1 MKIFIL
7 ILCVLL
13 LVMQFKLWL
22 GDGSVR
28 DVIELRETVEQQRSK
43 NEEIQQRNFVLEAE
57 VEDLKTGLD
66 AIEARA
72 RNELGMIKKDETFIH
87 IVDSNSKDTGEQ

>member
-1 MKIFIL
+1 MKVFIL
-7 ILCVLL
+7 ILSLLL
-13 LVMQFKLWL
+13 LVMQFKLWF
-22 GDGSVR
+22 GESSVR

-43 NEEIQQRNFVLEAE
+43 NKEIQQRNLVLEAE

-87 IVDSNSKDTGEQ
+87 IVDSNPKDSGEQ